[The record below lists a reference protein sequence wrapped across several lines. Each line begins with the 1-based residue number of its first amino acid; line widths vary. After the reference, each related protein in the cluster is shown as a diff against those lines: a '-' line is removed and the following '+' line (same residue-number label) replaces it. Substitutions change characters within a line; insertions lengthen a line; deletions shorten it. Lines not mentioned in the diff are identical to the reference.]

1 LPAYVVDLLWLVPTL
16 PAVILMLYARVH
28 VQRTYERFRAVP
40 SHCKLSGSQV
50 ARLLLDSADLRH
62 VPIEE
67 IDGELTDYYDE
78 RHRAVRLSSH
88 VVHEASIAALGVA
101 AHEVGHAAQHH
112 AAYRL
117 LPLRVWVVPI
127 AAYAP
132 PLGLLLLV
140 ASLALGWEWMRWL
153 AALLLAG
160 AAITALTALP
170 VESDASRRGLL
181 LLRAN
186 GLAQPPDL
194 EGARA
199 ILWAARLTY
208 LALFLAAASQV
219 VYLGLS
225 ATGVAQRHKGGSL

>member
-1 LPAYVVDLLWLVPTL
+1 VLPRYVIDILWLVPTV
-16 PAVILMLYARVH
+16 PALLLMLYARAR
-28 VQRTYERFRAVP
+28 VQRTYDHFRAVP
-40 SHCKLSGSQV
+40 NCCRLSGSQV

-88 VVHEASIAALGVA
+88 VVHEASVAALGIA

-112 AAYRL
+112 AAYQPFR
-117 LPLRVWVVPI
+117 LRVWVVPV
-127 AAYAP
+127 AAWAP
-132 PLGLLLLV
+132 PFGLLLIA
-140 ASLALGWEWMRWL
+140 ASLVTQLDEIGWL
-153 AALLLAG
+153 AALLLTG
-160 AAITALTALP
+160 AVVMALAVLP
-170 VESDASRRGLL
+170 VESDASRRGLH

-186 GLAQPPDL
+186 GLVQPPDL

-199 ILWAARLTY
+199 ILDAARLTY
-208 LALFLAAASQV
+208 LALLLAAVSQL

-225 ATGVAQRHKGGSL
+225 ATGVAGRSHR